1 MNGEKR
7 RQEIL
12 EYIRR
17 SPEPVSG
24 TKLAQRF
31 QVSLQVIV
39 QDIALLRA
47 QNQDIL
53 STHRGYVFHAPVFAS
68 RVFYVCHKDSE
79 ILEELNLIVDCGG
92 KVEDVFIRHE
102 VYGQLRA
109 DLSVDSRKKAAEFV
123 KGIQG
128 GKSSPLKNI
137 TSGYHYH
144 TVLADSEQTLDEIA
158 KELFTRGFLAEA
170 GTKIS

>member
-17 SPEPVSG
+17 SG
-24 TKLAQRF
+24 TCFRYEAGTAVPGQR
-31 QVSLQVIV
+31 QVIV

-47 QNQDIL
+47 QKQDIL

-102 VYGQLRA
+102 VYGQLRQICLLIPERRL
-109 DLSVDSRKKAAEFV
+109 LS
-123 KGIQG
+123 
-128 GKSSPLKNI
+128 L
-137 TSGYHYH
+137 
-144 TVLADSEQTLDEIA
+144 
-158 KELFTRGFLAEA
+158 
-170 GTKIS
+170 

>member
-31 QVSLQVIV
+31 QVSRQVIV

-47 QNQDIL
+47 QKQDIL

-68 RVFYVCHKDSE
+68 RVFYVCHKDLS
-79 ILEELNLIVDCGG
+79 LIH
-92 KVEDVFIRHE
+92 I
-102 VYGQLRA
+102 
-109 DLSVDSRKKAAEFV
+109 
-123 KGIQG
+123 
-128 GKSSPLKNI
+128 
-137 TSGYHYH
+137 
-144 TVLADSEQTLDEIA
+144 
-158 KELFTRGFLAEA
+158 
-170 GTKIS
+170 

>member
-31 QVSLQVIV
+31 QVSRQVIV

-53 STHRGYVFHAPVFAS
+53 CHPSGLCISCPG
-68 RVFYVCHKDSE
+68 VCE
-79 ILEELNLIVDCGG
+79 PC
-92 KVEDVFIRHE
+92 
-102 VYGQLRA
+102 
-109 DLSVDSRKKAAEFV
+109 
-123 KGIQG
+123 
-128 GKSSPLKNI
+128 
-137 TSGYHYH
+137 
-144 TVLADSEQTLDEIA
+144 VLCMS
-158 KELFTRGFLAEA
+158 
-170 GTKIS
+170 